1 MPKQKP
7 KRIVEPLTSERV
19 KAIHSKLQEDRT
31 GNTLTQ
37 EERDLEVTH
46 EEAAHLLSAIA
57 GRFISHRYLGQLTR
71 EDSEHKRRLHPYR
84 SVGSAYTY
92 RVEALLKI
100 RFIKN
105 REQSQQKSDEGS
117 EAA

>member
-7 KRIVEPLTSERV
+7 KRIVEPLTSEKV

-37 EERDLEVTH
+37 NERNLEVTH
-46 EEAAHLLSAIA
+46 EEAALLLSAIA
-57 GRFISHRYLGQLTR
+57 GRDISHRYLGQLTR
-71 EDSEHKRRLHPYR
+71 EDEKHKRRLHPYR

-92 RVEALLKI
+92 QVEALLKI
-100 RFIKN
+100 RFIKI
-105 REQSQQKSDEGS
+105 REQSEQKSEDVG

>member
-1 MPKQKP
+1 MPP
-7 KRIVEPLTSERV
+7 KRIVDPMLSEKV
-19 KAIHSKLQEDRT
+19 KVIHSKLQEDRT

-37 EERDLEVTH
+37 DERDLEITH

-57 GRFISHRYLGQLTR
+57 GRHISHRYLGQLTR
-71 EDSEHKRRLHPYR
+71 DDKDHKRRLQPYR

-92 RVEALLKI
+92 QVEALLKI
-100 RFIKN
+100 RFISQPK
-105 REQSQQKSDEGS
+105 RKQSKQKSEDVG

>member
-1 MPKQKP
+1 MPRP
-7 KRIVEPLTSERV
+7 KRIVEPLTSEKV

-37 EERDLEVTH
+37 DERNLEVTH
-46 EEAAHLLSAIA
+46 EEAAFLLSAIA

-71 EDSEHKRRLHPYR
+71 EDKDHKRRLHPYR

-92 RVEALLKI
+92 QVEALLKI
-100 RFIKN
+100 RFISQAK
-105 REQSQQKSDEGS
+105 RKQSEQKSEVEP